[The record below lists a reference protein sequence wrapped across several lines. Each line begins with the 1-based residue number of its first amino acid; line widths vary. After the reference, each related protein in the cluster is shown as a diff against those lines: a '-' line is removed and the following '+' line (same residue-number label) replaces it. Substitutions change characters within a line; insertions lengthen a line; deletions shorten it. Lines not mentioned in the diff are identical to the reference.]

1 MFACVP
7 FCNGLSSQ
15 KTGVVFF
22 CIFFFIIILH
32 LTGASWSPGML
43 VFQSSWPTLASYW
56 GKLARQV
63 WSWAVHGAASPL
75 HHVCYPI
82 IPLPQQK
89 FCSMEP
95 RRTVLDKVLGM
106 GMKPAPFH
114 CCEKD
119 FLASH
124 EGGDR
129 VLYKIFGI
137 VFLEGN
143 SGQFCF
149 RMLECLLINVDTAG
163 WGLWGTCTTCT

>member
-22 CIFFFIIILH
+22 CIFFIIILH

-129 VLYKIFGI
+129 FCTKSLVLYSLKEIQGSF
-137 VFLEGN
+137 VFK
-143 SGQFCF
+143 
-149 RMLECLLINVDTAG
+149 CLNAF
-163 WGLWGTCTTCT
+163 